1 MVPGTDMHQRIYKW
15 PGNYAGVQGLS
26 LETIRQ
32 AIARL
37 SDEVTRRVKARRQAK
52 ILELIKTSVIET
64 QEDLADA
71 LGRQGIPVTQAT
83 VSRDIKE
90 LQLNKVPVGDGRY
103 RYALPDEI
111 APGTWDKRR
120 RIFQESVLGVDF
132 SGNIIV
138 IRSLPGTAQ
147 GVAAAIDHLGWAD
160 ILGSVAGDDTVMVV
174 VKPVEDT
181 PLTAERIK
189 GLMR

>member
-1 MVPGTDMHQRIYKW
+1 M
-15 PGNYAGVQGLS
+15 
-26 LETIRQ
+26 
-32 AIARL
+32 
-37 SDEVTRRVKARRQAK
+37 KARRQAK

-64 QEDLADA
+64 QEELAEA
-71 LGRQGIPVTQAT
+71 LGRHGIPVTQAT

-90 LQLNKVPVGDGRY
+90 LQLNKVPTGDGRY

-111 APGTWDKRR
+111 PAGSWDKRR

-138 IRSLPGTAQ
+138 VRSLPGTAP
-147 GVAAAIDHLGWAD
+147 GVGSAIDHLGWTEM
-160 ILGSVAGDDTVMVV
+160 IGSVAGDDTVLVII
-174 VKPVEDT
+174 KPVEAT
-181 PLTAERIK
+181 EEVAERIK